1 MKSIK
6 YLILSILALL
16 CSCEDAANDYRYPS
30 VLTDFVCV
38 DTDAEGQPEQLCL
51 DNGHIYPI
59 AFTEEYRKAYGSQ
72 ASYRA
77 DTVYRVISIYE
88 LGADSMAYVYS
99 MEEVASIVPTPLRK
113 GEKLLQDPSYLQSC
127 WLSGGYL
134 NMVIELKAL
143 NGQHRIGFVDTT
155 SESMQGK
162 EFTFYHDA
170 NGDIESY
177 RRKLYASIPLA
188 PFTDNLQQGD
198 TLRFVINTY
207 DEGITQR
214 EFVL

>member
-6 YLILSILALL
+6 YLIFPILALL

-30 VLTDFVCV
+30 VVTDFASLII
-38 DTDAEGQPEQLCL
+38 DAEGQPEQLSL
-51 DNGHIYPI
+51 DNGHTYPMS
-59 AFTEEYRKAYGSQ
+59 FTEEYRESHSSQLAY
-72 ASYRA
+72 RP

-88 LGADSMAYVYS
+88 LRADSVAYVYS
-99 MEEVASIVPTPLRK
+99 IGKVESIVPSPLRK
-113 GEKLLQDPSYLQSC
+113 GEELLRDPSYLQSC

-143 NGQHRIGFVDTT
+143 NGMHRIGFVDTT
-155 SESMQGK
+155 PESMQGK

-188 PFTDNLQQGD
+188 PFTGVLQQGD

-207 DEGITQR
+207 DEGLIQR